1 MRICRNSIAKGVREK
16 FFSEMHRTGIEIG
29 GGRVPRT
36 ALSPEQKKDYT
47 VTDLPY
53 WFEKEA
59 RKQKIYIK
67 DLAKALGIT
76 PQAWNGRKKPMVN
89 GKPKDSFSY
98 GDMLILFNLLDVP
111 KDERLKIMT
120 L

>member
-1 MRICRNSIAKGVREK
+1 MP
-16 FFSEMHRTGIEIG
+16 
-29 GGRVPRT
+29 RV
-36 ALSPEQKKDYT
+36 ALSPEQKKEYM
-47 VTDLPY
+47 VNDLPH

-59 RKQKIYIK
+59 RKKKIYIR

-76 PQAWNGRKKPMVN
+76 PQAWNGRKKPMAN

-98 GDMLILFNLLDVP
+98 GDMLILFKLLDIP
-111 KDERLKIMT
+111 ENERLKLME

>member
-1 MRICRNSIAKGVREK
+1 MP
-16 FFSEMHRTGIEIG
+16 
-29 GGRVPRT
+29 RV
-36 ALSPEQKKDYT
+36 ALSPEQKKDYM

-59 RKQKIYIK
+59 NKKKMHTK
-67 DLAKALGIT
+67 DLAQALGIT
-76 PQAWNGRKKPMVN
+76 PQAWNERKKPKVN

-98 GDMLILFNLLDVP
+98 GEMLILFRLLETP
-111 KDERLKIMT
+111 EDERLKLMT

>member
-1 MRICRNSIAKGVREK
+1 MP
-16 FFSEMHRTGIEIG
+16 
-29 GGRVPRT
+29 RV
-36 ALSPEQKKDYT
+36 ALSPEQKKDYM

-59 RKQKIYIK
+59 KKQKIYIK

-76 PQAWNGRKKPMVN
+76 PQAWNGRKKPTVD

-98 GDMLILFNLLDVP
+98 GDMLILFNLLDVS

>member
-1 MRICRNSIAKGVREK
+1 M
-16 FFSEMHRTGIEIG
+16 
-29 GGRVPRT
+29 PRT
-36 ALSPEQKKDYT
+36 ALSPEQKKDYM
-47 VTDLPY
+47 VTDTL
-53 WFEKEA
+53 
-59 RKQKIYIK
+59 QKIYIK